1 MGLWETRGA
10 SPDSKRNIQELTLSE
25 NIYEALFILDT
36 AKYNRDPEAVS
47 NQITEVIESLGGE
60 VRVSRL
66 WEERKLA
73 YQIKGQTRGIYW
85 LTYFH
90 LNTEKYKD
98 LNRLFQINGNI
109 LRFLILRI
117 DPRLEEALV
126 EHALA
131 GPVRKEDAAE
141 AAGFASGDDEID
153 AEDDE

>member
-131 GPVRKEDAAE
+131 GPVRKEDAVE
-141 AAGFASGDDEID
+141 VVGNDSDDDDE
-153 AEDDE
+153 

>member
-25 NIYEALFILDT
+25 NIYEGLFILDT

-47 NQITEVIESLGGE
+47 NQIAEAIESLGGK

-73 YQIKGQTRGIYW
+73 YVIKGQTRGIYW
-85 LTYFH
+85 LTYFR
-90 LNTEKYKD
+90 LNTDKYKD

-131 GPVRKEDAAE
+131 GPVRKEDAGE
-141 AAGFASGDDEID
+141 AADDDSDDDDE
-153 AEDDE
+153 